1 MSTFSTILTL
11 GIVGV
16 GGYLAYTQL
25 WPIIRRQLEDLELGS
40 SRRDD
45 YYEPRP
51 IVEDRYPDVVY
62 EDRFPDYVIEDR
74 YPDYIPYPVPSPVF
88 PYPQTPYCPPGRYWD
103 GNGCK
108 RIKID
113 CPPGFDEHDG
123 RCRPD
128 CPSGYHWDD
137 GRCKPWC
144 KNDEYWDG
152 RRCKDI
158 PDRPRNCDRNEYWDG
173 SRCRDIPTRP
183 PRPRP
188 DWDRD
193 GRDRDDNDDRS
204 GDWWNKDRPKP
215 PTVPAKKTR
224 KLNNT
229 NNREKWHAD
238 RDKEDAIKTII
249 SEKGPVEVIKEI
261 GDATKRRR
269 EIEEKA
275 TQSFLEVWY
284 A

>member
-25 WPIIRRQLEDLELGS
+25 WPIIRRQLEDLDLGGGG
-40 SRRDD
+40 SRGYYDD
-45 YYEPRP
+45 RP
-51 IVEDRYPDVVY
+51 IIEDRYPDILY

-74 YPDYIPYPVPSPVF
+74 YPDYVPYPVPQPVF
-88 PYPQTPYCPPGRYWD
+88 PYPVTPYCPPGRYWD
-103 GNGCK
+103 GDECK
-108 RIKID
+108 RVKID
-113 CPPGFDEHDG
+113 CPPGYERHDNK
-123 RCRPD
+123 CRPD
-128 CPSGYHWDD
+128 CPSGFHYDD

-144 KNDEYWDG
+144 KNNEFWDG
-152 RRCKDI
+152 RRCRDL
-158 PDRPRNCDRNEYWDG
+158 PDRPR
-173 SRCRDIPTRP
+173 I
-183 PRPRP
+183 P

-193 GRDRDDNDDRS
+193 RDNRDWDRDHPGDNR
-204 GDWWNKDRPKP
+204 GDWWNKDTRPSPIPKTP
-215 PTVPAKKTR
+215 PTKEKAKR
-224 KLNNT
+224 KLNTT
-229 NNREKWHAD
+229 NNREKWHND
-238 RDKEDAIKTII
+238 RDKEDAIKSII
-249 SEKGPVEVIKEI
+249 NEKGPVEVIKEI